1 MQVQALC
8 NMPSGGIPATYLSSQ
23 QTKLEVDRVY
33 AALTEPQL
41 LVKLLYVTPEQLDAS
56 ERLTGAL
63 QALTRRGLV
72 SRFVIDEAHC
82 CSSYG
87 HDFRPAYKELG
98 SVRVRVSRESL
109 LQYR

>member
-1 MQVQALC
+1 MA
-8 NMPSGGIPATYLSSQ
+8 SGGVAATYLSSQ
-23 QTKLEVDRVY
+23 QTKKEVDRVY
-33 AALTEPQL
+33 AALNEPAP

-56 ERLTGAL
+56 ERLASTL
-63 QALTRRGLV
+63 ERMCQQGLV

-98 SVRVRVSRESL
+98 AVRVGPA
-109 LQYR
+109 